1 MAEMTP
7 RGSLDARTILAAL
20 IAEARAMLPAGV
32 TVRVDPA
39 DEAPARRPLSGEDTL
54 RAEPVLSCAVG
65 AGVADGAGATALDTV
80 EARLAAAEPVLRA
93 LIGRLLQDGRAGRAE
108 QAREAEVV
116 PA

>member
-54 RAEPVLSCAVG
+54 RVEPVLSCAV
-65 AGVADGAGATALDTV
+65 GAGATALDTV